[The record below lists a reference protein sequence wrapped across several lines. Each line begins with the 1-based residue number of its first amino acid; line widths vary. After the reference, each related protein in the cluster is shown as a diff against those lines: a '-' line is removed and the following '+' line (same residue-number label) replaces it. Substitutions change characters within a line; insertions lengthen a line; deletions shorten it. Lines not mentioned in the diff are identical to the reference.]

1 MLYNLLA
8 LYKPIKSV
16 ITISNSKA
24 FKNKNIILIDKE
36 ILFLENCLEI
46 VSVFTKATTKLQA
59 EKYPTIY
66 YLIPLIYQIYKKLE
80 ALLEKFKVSFYFYFL
95 LNKYNKNRL
104 LTFI

>member
-1 MLYNLLA
+1 MLYNFLA

-16 ITISNSKA
+16 ITISDSKA

-59 EKYPTIY
+59 KKYPTIY
-66 YLIPLIYQIYKKLE
+66 YLIPLIYQVYRKLE
-80 ALLEKFKVSFYFYFL
+80 ALLEKFKLSSIFIFYYI
-95 LNKYNKNRL
+95 KIIKIDY
-104 LTFI
+104 